1 MNKYYIKNRGCD
13 DTTEFEIELT
23 DEELKTV
30 IRLFEENNKNASY
43 GCMPDIYVYEFRE
56 DNHYYGDDVKA
67 LNKSYDELKG
77 KSE

>member
-1 MNKYYIKNRGCD
+1 MKKYHIKNIGCD

-30 IRLFEENNKNASY
+30 IRLFEENNKNSSY
-43 GCMPDIYVYEFRE
+43 GCMPRLYIYEFDKDKTRWE
-56 DNHYYGDDVKA
+56 YDNP
-67 LNKSYDELKG
+67 LNRGYDELKG